1 MSEPRKNHLTID
13 GGQPK
18 DDEHVATYKP
28 IPEADTEFRSSKS
41 SLHKSKEKVDEAE
54 EKLLEKEDEAKI
66 VTRVDM
72 ADAKYVVGDHRNGDA
87 KIELDANKRQFS
99 GLTKEEL
106 MKYAD
111 DPFWIRLRWAMFI
124 LFWALWLCMLAGA
137 IVIIVRTPK
146 CAPPPPREWF
156 EKYALIESDGVLP
169 TDSDLDLL
177 HDSEVGGVFAQFN
190 CGADAYELLKTNTCL
205 DQFKDFVAKAKSRS
219 VKVIVDLIAN
229 YVPTTHEWFVKS
241 QAREPAYDSYFIW
254 HEPKGYNGTHPN
266 PPNNWRAVTNEGAWA
281 YSEAR
286 KELYLSQYGA
296 GKADLNFRNP
306 DVVKQ
311 FDDVLKAYMKEGA
324 AGVRLS
330 HARLLLVSASFQ
342 DDQLLAN
349 TDKTP
354 TGPTP
359 TYGDYNFLRHTHTAD
374 QPELDALLAHFSQ
387 VVDDNAAEPGA
398 MSIVGP
404 RMLPCGTHD
413 QLLANTD
420 KTPTGPT
427 PTYGDYNFLRHT
439 HTADQPELDA
449 LLAHFSQIV
458 DDNAAEPGAKKSV
471 FTIKETNENHFQE
484 LYLLAHNVSF
494 LRPPSAA
501 AISVDVDPA
510 VLVNKTSVSTD
521 KFRKWPALQGTNG
534 NHFQELYLLAHNVS
548 SLRPPS
554 AAAISVDVDPAVL
567 VNKTSVSTDKFR
579 KWPAL
584 QGTNGN
590 HFQELYLL
598 AHNVSSLRPPSAAAI
613 SVDVDPAV
621 LVNKTS
627 VSTDKFR
634 KWPALQLTTAETTA
648 GAEVAAFAHLLPAAP
663 ALTVPQLALFN
674 SGDAKSELGR
684 LTALRSEASIQH
696 GDTKMAAVPARNS
709 TLQLV
714 AIARWKL
721 GHTGYIA
728 VLNTQPEM
736 LSANLT
742 AIGMSELP
750 AQLNVHY
757 VSHQVAN
764 LTGYATKKPVDC
776 DNVVVPAMSSVVLEF
791 VPKIPE

>member
-28 IPEADTEFRSSKS
+28 IPEAATEFRSSKS

-137 IVIIVRTPK
+137 IIIIVRTPK

-169 TDSDLDLL
+169 SESDLDLL
-177 HDSEVGGVFAQFN
+177 HDSQVGGVFAQFA
-190 CGADAYELLKTNTCL
+190 CGDDAYELLKTSTCL
-205 DQFKDFVAKAKSRS
+205 DQFKDFVAKAKKRS

-241 QAREPAYDSYFIW
+241 QARDPGYDNYFIW
-254 HEPKGYNGTHPN
+254 REPKGYNGTHPN
-266 PPNNWRAVTNEGAWA
+266 PPNNWRAVTNEGAWT

-306 DVVKQ
+306 DVVKH

-330 HARLLLVSASFQ
+330 HARLLLVSASFH
-342 DDQLLAN
+342 DEQLLAN

-359 TYGDYNFLRHTHTAD
+359 TYGDYNFLRHTYTAD

-398 MSIVGP
+398 
-404 RMLPCGTHD
+404 
-413 QLLANTD
+413 
-420 KTPTGPT
+420 
-427 PTYGDYNFLRHT
+427 
-439 HTADQPELDA
+439 
-449 LLAHFSQIV
+449 
-458 DDNAAEPGAKKSV
+458 KKSV
-471 FTIKETNENHFQE
+471 FTIKETDE
-484 LYLLAHNVSF
+484 
-494 LRPPSAA
+494 
-501 AISVDVDPA
+501 
-510 VLVNKTSVSTD
+510 
-521 KFRKWPALQGTNG
+521 
-534 NHFQELYLLAHNVS
+534 
-548 SLRPPS
+548 
-554 AAAISVDVDPAVL
+554 
-567 VNKTSVSTDKFR
+567 
-579 KWPAL
+579 
-584 QGTNGN
+584 N

-634 KWPALQLTTAETTA
+634 KWPALQLTTTDAMA
-648 GAEVAAFAHLLPAAP
+648 GGEVAAFAHLLPAAP
-663 ALTVPQLALFN
+663 ALAAAQLQQFN
-674 SGDAKSELGR
+674 ASGDAKSELGR

-714 AIARWKL
+714 AVARWKP

-728 VLNTQPEM
+728 VLNTQPEL

-742 AIGMSELP
+742 AIDVPVLP
-750 AQLNVHY
+750 AQLTVHY
-757 VSHQVAN
+757 ISHEVAN
-764 LTGYATKKPVDC
+764 QTGYATNKPVDS
-776 DNVVVPAMSSVVLEF
+776 DNVVVPAKSSVVLSF
-791 VPKIPE
+791 VPKSAE